1 MHTEQSHL
9 QHSQYFNEEEQKVS
23 SKNSNSLI
31 KHIDLFII
39 GCGTVGGALINQ
51 IKEQQLSLIQ
61 KSNIDLKVYGIANQ
75 STFMTDKSGVDL
87 VRWSELLKVSAC
99 KYSLNMLVDFI
110 QFNKLSNPVI
120 VDCTGSRAVAL
131 RYGDFLSIGMHV
143 VTANKIANGEAIEF
157 YNEIRKI
164 AEFHNKRFQYE
175 TNIGAGLPVI
185 EPLQKL
191 LKSGDKLTKFEGI
204 LSGSLS
210 YIFGELHK
218 GLTLSQATLKA
229 KDLGFTEPDPR
240 EDLNGLDVARKVL
253 IIARETGMK
262 INLSDIK
269 VESVLPIEYE
279 QLPSTAEFMQR
290 LHEIDSVFAERV
302 KKAEQKSEV
311 LRYVAT
317 LIDGKC
323 KVSIES
329 LPQSN
334 PLFNVIDGENVLAF
348 YSKYYQPK
356 PLVIQGYGAGPEV
369 TAAGVFSDIL
379 RVVD

>member
-1 MHTEQSHL
+1 MHIEQSHL
-9 QHSQYFNEEEQKVS
+9 QHSQHIKEEQKNS
-23 SKNSNSLI
+23 SKKSSYLI

-51 IKEQQLSLIQ
+51 IKEQQLSLLQ

-87 VRWSELLKVSAC
+87 DRWSELLKVSIG
-99 KYSLNMLVDFI
+99 KYSLDLLTDFI
-110 QFNKLSNPVI
+110 QINNLSNPVL
-120 VDCTGSRAVAL
+120 VDCTGSRDVAL
-131 RYGDFLSIGMHV
+131 RYGEFLSNGMHV
-143 VTANKIANGEAIEF
+143 ITANKIANGETIEF
-157 YNEIRKI
+157 YNYIREI
-164 AEFHNKRFQYE
+164 AGSHNKRFQYE

-191 LKSGDKLTKFEGI
+191 LKSGDELNKFEGI

-218 GLTLSQATLKA
+218 GLTLSQATSKA
-229 KDLGFTEPDPR
+229 RNLGFTEPDPR

-253 IIARETGMK
+253 IIAREIGMQ
-262 INLSDIK
+262 IDLEDIF
-269 VESVLPIEYE
+269 VESVIPEEYE
-279 QLPSTAEFMQR
+279 RLGSLDHFLQKLPELNAEFE
-290 LHEIDSVFAERV
+290 HKV
-302 KKAEQKSEV
+302 KIAEQNNEV
-311 LRYVAT
+311 LRYVAS

-323 KVSIES
+323 QVSVKAI
-329 LPQSN
+329 PKTN
-334 PLFNVIDGENVLAF
+334 PLYAVDDGENILAF
-348 YSKYYQPK
+348 YSRYYQPK
-356 PLVIQGYGAGPEV
+356 PLVIKGYGAGPEV